1 LSVPSTIR
9 SYSAKISITL
19 LESSRSSWSRT
30 SISGLISCTE
40 ALALCALL
48 RPMSL
53 WPWITWRCRLLSS
66 TTSKSTMPSV
76 RRRRREV
83 HQRRAAEAAG
93 ADGEH
98 LGVLQ
103 ALLPVH
109 RDVGDD
115 QVAAVAHDL
124 LAGQLRGRLDERRQ
138 RHGGSSR

>member
-1 LSVPSTIR
+1 MR
-9 SYSAKISITL
+9 SYWLKISITL
-19 LESSRSSWSRT
+19 VESSRSSWSTT
-30 SISGLISCTE
+30 SMSGLISCTD
-40 ALALCALL
+40 ACALSAL
-48 RPMSL
+48 DRPMSL
-53 WPWITWRCRLLSS
+53 WPWMTWRCRLLSS

-76 RRRRREV
+76 PTPGGREV
-83 HQRRAAEAAG
+83 HQRRAAEAAR